1 MAIALKLGTDGH
13 LYQLGDSEALQADAF
28 ERKQSSGDLLVGST
42 LGAAE
47 ELQLGSSSATVRAMG
62 DARVDGYIELIDTS
76 APGNPL
82 DGEGRLYKKT
92 GNDGLFWIP
101 DSGGSEVDLTSGGGM
116 SEATHLAL
124 DTLVHELAEDYYEEY
139 TYSGSEISNVTVWT
153 NSGKTLKIREYTYT
167 YNPNH
172 TVNVETVKQYDSGGS
187 LLVTLTYTYA
197 YSGTRISSITC
208 VRS

>member
-1 MAIALKLGTDGH
+1 MAIALKLGTDGY
-13 LYQLGDSEALQADAF
+13 LSQIGDSEALQADAF
-28 ERKQSSGDLLVGST
+28 ERKQASGDLLVGSI

-47 ELQLGSSSATVRAMG
+47 ELKLGSSSALVRSMG
-62 DARVDGYIELIDTS
+62 DARVDGYIEVIDTS
-76 APGNPL
+76 VPSNPS

-92 GNDGLFWIP
+92 GNAGLFWLP
-101 DSGGSEVDLTSGGGM
+101 DSAGSEVDLTSGGGM
-116 SEATHLAL
+116 SESTHLAL

-139 TYSGSEISNVTVWT
+139 TYTGNEITNVTVWT

-167 YNPNH
+167 YNANH
-172 TVNVETVKQYDSGGS
+172 TVNVETVKQYDGSGT

-197 YSGTRISSITC
+197 YSNQRISTITC